1 VPRRIGVVTVARSD
15 YSHLVPLL
23 ESIAATPA
31 LALQLFVAAGHL
43 SARFG
48 ATADLVARDGWPIA
62 ARIDCTEDADTPEA
76 VARSLGR
83 AISGFADAL
92 AAARPDVLVVL
103 GDRFE
108 MLGAALAALPL
119 TIPVAHL
126 HGGEVTEGVI
136 DEQVRHALT
145 KVAHLHFAATAE
157 YARRI
162 LQMGEEPWRVHATGA
177 PGLDRFR
184 TMRYLSD
191 AELEERLG
199 LVLRGPV
206 VLVTFHPETLD
217 PSATDSRVAEV
228 LAALA
233 EIDADVVLTYPGA
246 DAGSHTVIERV
257 TRFAEGHARAR
268 LVRSLGDD
276 VYASLLRTADAMV
289 GNSSSGV
296 IEAASFALPAVN
308 IGDRQRGRVRAANVI
323 DVGHGRD
330 QIAAGIRKAL
340 APEFR
345 RSLANLE
352 NPYGDGHAAP
362 RIVKILA
369 DADLGPRLITKRF
382 VDLPAR

>member
-23 ESIAATPA
+23 ECIAATPA

-48 ATADLVARDGWPIA
+48 ATADFIARDGWPIA
-62 ARIDCTEDADTPEA
+62 ARIDCTEDTDTPPA

-83 AISGFADAL
+83 AITGFAEAFEG
-92 AAARPDVLVVL
+92 ARPELLVVL

-145 KVAHLHFAATAE
+145 KVSHLHFTATAE

-184 TMRYLSD
+184 TMRYLSRT
-191 AELEERLG
+191 ELGERLG
-199 LVLRGPV
+199 VALRGPLL
-206 VLVTFHPETLD
+206 LVTFHPETLD
-217 PSATDSRVAEV
+217 PTATESRVTEL

-233 EIDADVVLTYPGA
+233 DVDADIVLTYPGA
-246 DAGSHTVIERV
+246 DAGSHTVIDRV
-257 TRFAEGHARAR
+257 TRFAEARPRAR
-268 LVRSLGDD
+268 LVRSLGDE

-330 QIAAGIRKAL
+330 EIGAGIRRAL

-345 RSLANLE
+345 RSLAKLE

-362 RIVKILA
+362 RIVKILG
-369 DADLGPRLITKRF
+369 DTDLGPRLITKRF
-382 VDLPAR
+382 VDLPSR